1 VRSPSD
7 VAKFASLF
15 CDNDNDLAMEWIAAG
30 ISELGTYQSPSTP
43 GYLTLSVA
51 SPLRRASPLPFRVSR
66 GLGDWAEE
74 VVDEETPVPEDV
86 GLSDAVA
93 LLRGVFG
100 EPPYAAHLR
109 CLRIMLK
116 TFGDESSVADISRL
130 LQPLSPDQL
139 HGIAALLGRELPS
152 GKWNAAV
159 RGSKVISMLAQLCS
173 AIFKA
178 SAAVSPPVE
187 AVGRGGGG
195 GGGLGEGEGRPSPSG
210 DVSDVPRRSAPPSPA
225 PSLASRGS
233 RRGNESTRDI
243 AARHEAARK
252 LQPKQLMIKS
262 LPGIFC
268 AGEMLD
274 WEAPTGGYL
283 INGAMASGKAAAVG
297 VNQWL
302 SD

>member
-1 VRSPSD
+1 V
-7 VAKFASLF
+7 
-15 CDNDNDLAMEWIAAG
+15 NDNDLAMEWIAAG
-30 ISELGTYQSPSTP
+30 ISELGAYQSPSTP

-51 SPLRRASPLPFRVSR
+51 SPLGRAPALPFRISR
-66 GLGDWAEE
+66 DLGDSAAE

-93 LLRGVFG
+93 LLRGVIC

-139 HGIAALLGRELPS
+139 HGIAALLGRELPP

-178 SAAVSPPVE
+178 SAAVSPTVE

-195 GGGLGEGEGRPSPSG
+195 LGEGVGRPSPSG

-252 LQPKQLMIKS
+252 LQQYRACLWS
-262 LPGIFC
+262 
-268 AGEMLD
+268 
-274 WEAPTGGYL
+274 
-283 INGAMASGKAAAVG
+283 
-297 VNQWL
+297 
-302 SD
+302 